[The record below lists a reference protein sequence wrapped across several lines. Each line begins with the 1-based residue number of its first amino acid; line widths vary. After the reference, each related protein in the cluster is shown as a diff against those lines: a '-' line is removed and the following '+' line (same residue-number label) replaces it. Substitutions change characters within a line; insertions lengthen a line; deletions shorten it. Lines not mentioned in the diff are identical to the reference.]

1 MMKAI
6 LRIGQLVFSRVTKML
21 IEIINTQGIDLNDE
35 KIHSSLHNL
44 FCAFREGKHLI
55 IADEGFLREVS
66 ELKEL
71 GSLTC
76 NTACSLISKSREYK
90 QLKNIVNYY
99 CVVDMKNSNPSPVQS
114 LNDSNFS
121 VGYSYFNDS
130 EKIQQT
136 KLLCE
141 DINDYKLYGQI
152 VKFYRNNIQMQGVD
166 VKLEICNGGGANT
179 ISNFEKIRARKLF
192 CICLLDSDKM
202 HPKAGLGST
211 ALKFNAKTDTPLCK
225 HFVIEPHEIESL
237 IPLKIIEECLINKT
251 ISNTYMYSFEQ
262 IQAITKYKPE
272 TKLYFDHK
280 EGLTVEKILK
290 IEDKYND
297 GFWKDAIINA
307 PGLKKKGCVSKLE
320 CKCTPPCLALPGFG
334 TGLLEAGTKVIE
346 RMTHIKLLETIPAIL
361 MTEWQGIGSKL
372 FSWGCSPSSRTR
384 TS

>member
-1 MMKAI
+1 
-6 LRIGQLVFSRVTKML
+6 ML

-35 KIHSSLHNL
+35 KTHSFLHNI

-55 IADEGFLREVS
+55 IADEEFLRNVS
-66 ELKEL
+66 ALKEL

-90 QLKNIVNYY
+90 QLKNIVDYY
-99 CVVDMKNSNPSPVQS
+99 CIVDMKNPNPSPTQT
-114 LNDSNFS
+114 LDERNFFS

-141 DINDYKLYGQI
+141 DINDFKLYSQI
-152 VKFYRNNIQMQGVD
+152 VKFFRYTIQMQGVD

-192 CICLLDSDKM
+192 CICLLDSDKK

-211 ALKFNAKTDTPLCK
+211 ASKFNTKTDSPLCK

-237 IPLKIIEECLINKT
+237 IPLKIIEECLMNKT
-251 ISNTYMYSFEQ
+251 ISNAYILSLEQ
-262 IQAITKYKPE
+262 AQAITNYRPE

-280 EGLTVEKILK
+280 EGFTVEKILE
-290 IEDKYND
+290 IESKYKD
-297 GFWKDAIINA
+297 GFWKDAIANA
-307 PGLKKKGCVSKLE
+307 PGLKKKGCISTLE
-320 CKCTPPCLALPGFG
+320 CKCNPSCLALPGFG

-346 RMTHIKLLETIPAIL
+346 RMTHIKLNEAIPAIL
-361 MTEWQGIGSKL
+361 MAQWQEIGSKL
-372 FSWGCSPSSRTR
+372 FSWGCSPSNRTR